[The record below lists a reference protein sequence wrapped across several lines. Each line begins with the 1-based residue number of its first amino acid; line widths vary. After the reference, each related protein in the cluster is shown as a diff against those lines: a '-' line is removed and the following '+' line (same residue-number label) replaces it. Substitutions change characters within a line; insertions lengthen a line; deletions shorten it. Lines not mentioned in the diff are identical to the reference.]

1 MTGRAAAN
9 ASHWKIFVLA
19 SVALMDLTGLL
30 MLQLKRGTSEEQEI
44 AYGKPRTEAS
54 ADAVAANVQLDAVA
68 LAPTPASA
76 PASEPTPASSGAGTR
91 AAREPVKAGTSDPVG
106 CAANPGLQAA
116 KPFAKALSPSSP
128 PKRQR
133 PPSRRRSIK
142 LPRVAAQKRQFTF
155 VASSGTSRFAN
166 LIDPGF

>member
-116 KPFAKALSPSSP
+116 KPFAKAVPSDQPAETAAPPHRDDAPSSFPGSLPRSASSPSSP
-128 PKRQR
+128 RLEPAA
-133 PPSRRRSIK
+133 
-142 LPRVAAQKRQFTF
+142 LP
-155 VASSGTSRFAN
+155 
-166 LIDPGF
+166 I